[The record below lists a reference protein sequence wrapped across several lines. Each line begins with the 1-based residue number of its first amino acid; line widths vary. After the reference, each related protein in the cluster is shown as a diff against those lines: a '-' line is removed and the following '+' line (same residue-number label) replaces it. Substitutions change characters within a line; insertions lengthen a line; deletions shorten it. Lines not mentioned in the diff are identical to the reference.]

1 MDPNS
6 GSINLLLEC
15 RGARRNGVG
24 ASLRDLL
31 VRQEKGWRKASGRCF
46 RKASCVEHAADDGK
60 AQARAGEELA
70 TLLFLAF
77 WAGEGG
83 WKAG

>member
-1 MDPNS
+1 M
-6 GSINLLLEC
+6 
-15 RGARRNGVG
+15 VWV

-77 WAGEGG
+77 WAGEVG